1 MEKVTLTLP
10 QAAPVPLPDYLPETP
25 DNPGPD
31 PQPICWS
38 RAAYYRLAEQG
49 WFQNQRVEL
58 INGDIY
64 LMAAMN
70 SPHRISINLTDKI
83 LQKVFSEGFFVSVQC
98 PLSIGELSDP
108 EPDVA
113 VIAGDIRDYPDS
125 HPSTAVLVVEVS
137 DTTLG
142 FDRKK
147 KGSLYASAG
156 VPDYWIINLLQRCL
170 EVRRQPVNDS
180 DAPFGWAYADTKI
193 YRKGDTVSPLERPDE
208 VIAVEDLLP

>member
-1 MEKVTLTLP
+1 METTTLTLS
-10 QAAPVPLPDYLPETP
+10 QSAVLPIYPPETP
-25 DNPGPD
+25 EDSGQD

-70 SPHRISINLTDKI
+70 SPHRISINLTDKT
-83 LQKVFSEGFFVSVQC
+83 LQKVFSEGYFVSVQC

-108 EPDVA
+108 EPNIA
-113 VIAGDIRDYPDS
+113 VIAGDIRDYPEA

-156 VPDYWIINLLQRCL
+156 VPDYWIINLNQGCL
-170 EVRRQPVNDS
+170 EMRRRPVEDPN
-180 DAPFGWAYADTKI
+180 APFGWTYAETKI
-193 YRKGDTVSPLERPDE
+193 YRKGDTVSPLERPDV